1 MSIDRRRDPEIIAV
15 VSTDVVGSRRLT
27 DRKAFAASMRAVVA
41 RLNEL
46 FAPALAEP
54 FIYTAGDSIEGALTD
69 PAQAPLC
76 LSVMRETLAPVHLR
90 AGIGIGPAK
99 QVSEAGE
106 VSDAGRNAFEIARQ
120 ALQLATRDH
129 GLTRYLGT
137 GAAGDILLG
146 AICRLVDPLILART
160 PKQWEAISA
169 YRSLGHQREVAARLG
184 VTRQSVGDRLSAG
197 HYHAG
202 EEADAAIATF
212 LSHISAR
219 DSRASEPLLC
229 CGV

>member
-1 MSIDRRRDPEIIAV
+1 MPIDRRRDPKIIAAMFI
-15 VSTDVVGSRRLT
+15 DVVGSRRIT
-27 DRKAFAASMRAVVA
+27 DRKTFAAAMRATA
-41 RLNEL
+41 NRLNEL

-54 FIYTAGDSIEGALTD
+54 FLHTAGDRIEGALTD

-90 AGIGIGPAK
+90 AGIGIGSVK
-99 QVSEAGE
+99 QVR
-106 VSDAGRNAFEIARQ
+106 DASIASRDAYEIARR
-120 ALQLATRDH
+120 ALQLVARDR

-137 GAAGDILLG
+137 GDAGDILLG

-160 PKQWEAISA
+160 HKQWEAVSA

-184 VTRQSVGDRLSAG
+184 VTRQSVGDRLNAG
-197 HYHAG
+197 HYRAV

-212 LSHISAR
+212 LSHM
-219 DSRASEPLLC
+219 RACSSQTSESLLG

>member
-27 DRKAFAASMRAVVA
+27 DRKAFAASMRAVVT

-90 AGIGIGPAK
+90 AGIGIGPVK
-99 QVSEAGE
+99 QVGEAGE
-106 VSDAGRNAFEIARQ
+106 AGRNAFEIARQ
-120 ALQLATRDH
+120 ALQLAARDH

-137 GAAGDILLG
+137 GAAGEVLLG

-212 LSHISAR
+212 LSHISAC
-219 DSRASEPLLC
+219 DSRASEPLLY